1 MPTLPAY
8 VDAGLRERTPHGSKD
23 FPIQYYA
30 DELTLCPDHTFPLHW
45 HPELEFFVCRGRQV
59 IVQANGV
66 AMELEPGFGILINSN
81 TVHSMR
87 QPQGGPG
94 CHCPNIVFSEE
105 LIAPVSSLVYQSY
118 VKPLTGN
125 AELPYI
131 LLRPDTPWQGEI
143 LSLLD
148 RIFSLMQRYRPAKN
162 RPLLPFVHAGISSPC
177 HELAVQTALGEI
189 WQLLYRH
196 LAELPHTPA
205 TKAKHLLQVRMQK
218 MLTFLYENF
227 SSPISLNEIAGAA
240 NISKSE
246 ASRCFHAYLGTSPV
260 DYLLRYRIEKSKE
273 LLLDSSKSIQEVSFA
288 CGFGSPGYFS
298 RCFREQTGMT
308 AAQYRR
314 Q

>member
-30 DELTLCPDHTFPLHW
+30 DELALCPDHTFPLHW

-105 LIAPVSSLVYQSY
+105 LIAPVSSLAYQSY

-205 TKAKHLLQVRMQK
+205 TKAKHL
-218 MLTFLYENF
+218 
-227 SSPISLNEIAGAA
+227 
-240 NISKSE
+240 
-246 ASRCFHAYLGTSPV
+246 
-260 DYLLRYRIEKSKE
+260 
-273 LLLDSSKSIQEVSFA
+273 
-288 CGFGSPGYFS
+288 
-298 RCFREQTGMT
+298 
-308 AAQYRR
+308 
-314 Q
+314 

>member
-30 DELTLCPDHTFPLHW
+30 DELALCPDHTFPLHW

-66 AMELEPGFGILINSN
+66 AVELEPGFGILINSN
-81 TVHSMR
+81 TVHSIR

-143 LSLLD
+143 WPCRPPWERSGSFCTATWPSCPTHPPQKQSISC
-148 RIFSLMQRYRPAKN
+148 RCVCRRCSHSSMKIFP
-162 RPLLPFVHAGISSPC
+162 LPFP
-177 HELAVQTALGEI
+177 
-189 WQLLYRH
+189 
-196 LAELPHTPA
+196 
-205 TKAKHLLQVRMQK
+205 
-218 MLTFLYENF
+218 
-227 SSPISLNEIAGAA
+227 
-240 NISKSE
+240 
-246 ASRCFHAYLGTSPV
+246 
-260 DYLLRYRIEKSKE
+260 
-273 LLLDSSKSIQEVSFA
+273 
-288 CGFGSPGYFS
+288 
-298 RCFREQTGMT
+298 
-308 AAQYRR
+308 
-314 Q
+314 

>member
-30 DELTLCPDHTFPLHW
+30 DELALCPDHTFPLHW

-105 LIAPVSSLVYQSY
+105 LIAPVSSLAYQSY

-125 AELPYI
+125 AELPI
-131 LLRPDTPWQGEI
+131 FCFA
-143 LSLLD
+143 
-148 RIFSLMQRYRPAKN
+148 RIPPGRGK
-162 RPLLPFVHAGISSPC
+162 SSPFWT
-177 HELAVQTALGEI
+177 E
-189 WQLLYRH
+189 
-196 LAELPHTPA
+196 
-205 TKAKHLLQVRMQK
+205 
-218 MLTFLYENF
+218 F
-227 SSPISLNEIAGAA
+227 SP
-240 NISKSE
+240 
-246 ASRCFHAYLGTSPV
+246 
-260 DYLLRYRIEKSKE
+260 
-273 LLLDSSKSIQEVSFA
+273 
-288 CGFGSPGYFS
+288 
-298 RCFREQTGMT
+298 
-308 AAQYRR
+308 
-314 Q
+314 